1 MLGTKASGIYT
12 DLNLNLFIF
21 VHRVIESHNMNDIL
35 LLADKVRNTL
45 ILGESHFREFK
56 SALEGKPG
64 QKKPRLVK
72 AICADIAEALVSFAN
87 ADGGAILIG
96 VEDDGTIT
104 GIPHAEDDIDA
115 MLNAPTTH
123 VYQQQQLPL
132 TNANKLKLDD
142 KTILYFSANKGTTM
156 IYQLP
161 DGRCVRRKDKSTM
174 PASVDQIQFERQE
187 IRSREYDSQFV
198 DGALVTDLDTK
209 MLQGIADQYI
219 KGLSIERYLQQ
230 IGLAEYAQNGLRLK
244 RASLLLFATDINKW
258 HSRSQI
264 RFLKISGNTLN
275 AAPNYNVISDETVT
289 GNIFELV
296 FKAWEHLRSYL
307 AYKTEFGANSQFEQ
321 KYIYPED
328 AVREAILNAIAH
340 RDYSIMN
347 GIDIFI
353 FNDRM
358 EIKSPGAL
366 ISTITIMNLYELE
379 GSHESRNSL
388 IARVL
393 RENKLMRELGEGMKR
408 IFSLM
413 QEQELEKPELYS
425 NGQWFRVTLSNKT
438 IFSPKEIEW
447 LQHFEKHKLTRNQKQ
462 IILLG
467 LGDKEITSNDIFRA
481 LNISTTETEK
491 FTQEVTVLR
500 NLGILVEIRTSSS
513 VTNFVKKQKQKGLS
527 ISRKDV
533 PRYRVQVS

>member
-1 MLGTKASGIYT
+1 M
-12 DLNLNLFIF
+12 D
-21 VHRVIESHNMNDIL
+21 DIL

-56 SALEGKPG
+56 SALEGKSDN
-64 QKKPRLVK
+64 KKPRSIK
-72 AICADIAEALVSFAN
+72 SICSDIGEALVSFAN

-104 GIPHAEDDIDA
+104 GIPHSEDDIQT
-115 MLNAPTTH
+115 MLNAIQTH
-123 VYQQQQLPL
+123 VYRGQQLPL
-132 TNANKLKLDD
+132 NNANKLALDS
-142 KTILYFSANKGTTM
+142 KIILYFSVNKGTTM

-174 PASVDQIQFERQE
+174 PASIDQIQFERQE
-187 IRSREYDSQFV
+187 IKSREYDSQFV
-198 DGALVTDLDTK
+198 DGASVTDLDVK
-209 MLQGIADQYI
+209 LLQSIADQYI
-219 KGLSIERYLQQ
+219 KGLSVERYLQQ

-244 RASLLLFATDINKW
+244 RASLLLFALDINKW
-258 HSRSQI
+258 HPRCQV
-264 RFLKISGNTLN
+264 RFLKINGNTLDS
-275 AAPNYNVISDETVT
+275 APNYNVISDDLVT
-289 GNIFELV
+289 GNIFDLV
-296 FKAWEHLRSYL
+296 IKSWEHLRSYL
-307 AYKTEFGANSQFEQ
+307 AYKTEFGSNSQFEQ

-340 RDYSIMN
+340 RDYSIIN
-347 GIDIFI
+347 AIEIYI

-366 ISTITIMNLYELE
+366 ISTLTVKNLYELE

-425 NGQWFRVTLSNKT
+425 NGLWFRVTLSNKT
-438 IFSPKEIEW
+438 IFSSKQVEW
-447 LQHFEKHKLTRNQKQ
+447 LQQFDKFTLTKNQKQ

-467 LGDKEITSNDIFRA
+467 FGDKEISANDIFKA
-481 LNISTTETEK
+481 LNTDNLEL
-491 FTQEVTVLR
+491 FTKEVSGLR
-500 NLGILVEIRTSSS
+500 NINLLTEVMTSRQAY
-513 VTNFVKKQKQKGLS
+513 NLAKKHKKNK
-527 ISRKDV
+527 KDV
-533 PRYRVQVS
+533 PRYKVKLP

>member
-1 MLGTKASGIYT
+1 M
-12 DLNLNLFIF
+12 
-21 VHRVIESHNMNDIL
+21 EDIL

-56 SALEGKPG
+56 SALDGRPDN
-64 QKKPRLVK
+64 KKPRSSK
-72 AICADIAEALVSFAN
+72 SICADIGEALVSFAN

-104 GIPHAEDDIDA
+104 GIPHSDEDIQT
-115 MLNAPTTH
+115 MLNAIHTH
-123 VYQQQQLPL
+123 IYQDQQLPL
-132 TNANKLKLDD
+132 NSANKLVLDN
-142 KTILYFSANKGTTM
+142 KTILYFSVNKGTTM

-187 IRSREYDSQFV
+187 IKSREYDSQYV
-198 DGALVTDLDTK
+198 DGANVTDLDVK
-209 MLQGIADQYI
+209 LLQGIADQYI
-219 KGLSIERYLQQ
+219 KGLSVERYLQQ

-244 RASLLLFATDINKW
+244 RAALLLFATDINRW
-258 HSRSQI
+258 HPRCQV
-264 RFLKISGNTLN
+264 RFLKINGNTLQS
-275 AAPNYNVISDETVT
+275 APNYNVISDDLVT

-296 FKAWEHLRSYL
+296 IKAWEHLRSYL
-307 AYKTEFGANSQFEQ
+307 AYKTEFGANAQFEQ

-328 AVREAILNAIAH
+328 AVRETILNAIAH
-340 RDYSIMN
+340 RDYSITN
-347 GIDIFI
+347 AIEIFI
-353 FNDRM
+353 FDDRM

-366 ISTITIMNLYELE
+366 ISTLTLKNLYELE

-413 QEQELEKPELYS
+413 QEQELSKPELYS
-425 NGQWFRVTLSNKT
+425 NGLWFRVTLSNKT
-438 IFSPKEIEW
+438 IFTAKQIEW
-447 LQHFEKHKLTRNQKQ
+447 LLQFDKYHLTKNQKQ

-467 LGDKEITSNDIFRA
+467 LGDKEITPNDIFKA
-481 LNISTTETEK
+481 LNISNTETEK

-500 NLGILVEIRTSSS
+500 KLGVLESFRTSIQAKNIAFN
-513 VTNFVKKQKQKGLS
+513 TKKNKKDIARYKVKL
-527 ISRKDV
+527 
-533 PRYRVQVS
+533 P

>member
-1 MLGTKASGIYT
+1 M
-12 DLNLNLFIF
+12 
-21 VHRVIESHNMNDIL
+21 EDIL

-56 SALEGKPG
+56 SALEGRPDN
-64 QKKPRLVK
+64 KKPRLTK
-72 AICADIAEALVSFAN
+72 SICSDIGEALVSFAN

-104 GIPHAEDDIDA
+104 GIPHSEEDIQI
-115 MLNAPTTH
+115 MLNAIQTH
-123 VYQQQQLPL
+123 IYQGQQLPL
-132 TNANKLKLDD
+132 NNANKLVLDN
-142 KTILYFSANKGTTM
+142 KTILYFSVNKGTTM

-187 IRSREYDSQFV
+187 IKSREYDSQFV
-198 DGALVTDLDTK
+198 DGASVTDLDVK
-209 MLQGIADQYI
+209 LLQGIADQYI
-219 KGLSIERYLQQ
+219 KGLSVERYLQQ

-244 RASLLLFATDINKW
+244 RAALLLFAIDIDKW
-258 HSRSQI
+258 HPRSQV
-264 RFLKISGNTLN
+264 RFLKVKGNTLE
-275 AAPNYNVISDETVT
+275 AGEKYNVVSDDTVK

-296 FKAWEHLRSYL
+296 FKSWEHLRSYL
-307 AYKTEFGANSQFEQ
+307 AYKTEFGSNSQFEQ

-328 AVREAILNAIAH
+328 AVRETILNAIAH
-340 RDYSIMN
+340 RDYSIAN
-347 GIDIFI
+347 AIEIYI

-366 ISTITIMNLYELE
+366 ISTLTVKNLYELE

-425 NGQWFRVTLSNKT
+425 NGLWFRVTLSNKT

-447 LQHFEKHKLTRNQKQ
+447 LQQFDKYTLTKNQKQ
-462 IILLG
+462 ILLLG
-467 LGDKEITSNDIFRA
+467 LGDKEISSNDIFKA
-481 LNISTTETEK
+481 LNISNTETEK
-491 FTQEVTVLR
+491 FTQEVTILRKLGVLDSF
-500 NLGILVEIRTSSS
+500 RTSIQAKNIAFK
-513 VTNFVKKQKQKGLS
+513 TKKDK
-527 ISRKDV
+527 KDI
-533 PRYRVQVS
+533 PRYKVKLP